1 MFIFN
6 LFRDA
11 FCSELQFL
19 VCLKIFLISNLLRL
33 QDAWTAYVRTTETKE
48 ERKRTRT
55 TKRYTKN
62 SLRLVEEVTPQ
73 ILFLDTK
80 PFVIS
85 TDELF
90 QVDAYFSNVV

>member
-6 LFRDA
+6 LFSAA

-19 VCLKIFLISNLLRL
+19 ALSLILRFLILNVLRF
-33 QDAWTAYVRTTETKE
+33 QDAWTAYDRRTETKE

-55 TKRYTKN
+55 TKRYTSN
-62 SLRLVEEVTPQ
+62 HSNLVEEVTPQ
-73 ILFLDTK
+73 IRFLDTK

-90 QVDAYFSNVV
+90 QVDAYF